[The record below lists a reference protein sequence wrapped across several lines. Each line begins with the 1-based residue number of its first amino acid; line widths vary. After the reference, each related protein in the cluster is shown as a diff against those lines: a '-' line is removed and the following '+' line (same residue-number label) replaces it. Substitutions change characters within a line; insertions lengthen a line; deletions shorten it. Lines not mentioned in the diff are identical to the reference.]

1 MTIARHSGNPFG
13 ITVISADSMY
23 HAIKE
28 KGIIPFFSNT
38 IKGYSIEELTA
49 PQFWFNSEEDENELG
64 PWDWKIDCVQT
75 GDIVYGKFL
84 KGKAA
89 FATPKWYR
97 ELMNYRRSLPKY
109 QPDDKEKQVLDYL
122 LKHGTITIKEIRKL
136 LDVKKNVADALMG
149 KLMMQC
155 RVITGD
161 IQRVYRGENLTYNG
175 WQVSTFCTPE
185 DYFEEAVSPDC
196 SPKESRERLL
206 DHVAEIT
213 GETDAK
219 KLERML
225 L

>member
-1 MTIARHSGNPFG
+1 MSIGHHSGNPFG
-13 ITVISADSMY
+13 VTVVSADSMY
-23 HAIKE
+23 HAIRE
-28 KGIIPFFSNT
+28 KGIIPFFAND

-49 PQFWFNSEEDENELG
+49 PQFWFDSDENENELG

-89 FATPKWYR
+89 FATPTWYR

-109 QPDDKEKQVLDYL
+109 QFDEKEKRILDYL
-122 LKHGTITIKEIRKL
+122 MKQGTITIKEVRKL
-136 LDVKKNVADALMG
+136 LDVKKNVADALIG

-161 IQRVYRGENLTYNG
+161 IQRVYRGENLTYVG

-185 DYFEEAVSPDC
+185 DYFEEEMLPDC
-196 SPKESRERLL
+196 TPEESRQRLL
-206 DHVAEIT
+206 EHLMEIT
-213 GETDAK
+213 GEKDEK
-219 KLERML
+219 KLERMIL
-225 L
+225 

>member
-1 MTIARHSGNPFG
+1 MSIAHHSGNPLG
-13 ITVISADSMY
+13 ITVVSADSMCS
-23 HAIKE
+23 AIKA
-28 KGIIPFFSNT
+28 KGIIPFFANT

-49 PQFWFNSEEDENELG
+49 PCFWFDSEENENELG
-64 PWDWKIDCVQT
+64 PWDWKIDCIQT

-97 ELMNYRRSLPKY
+97 ELMNLRRSLPKY
-109 QPDDKEKQVLDYL
+109 QPNDLEKQVLDYL
-122 LKHGTITIKEIRKL
+122 LKHGTITIKEVRKL
-136 LDVKKNVADALMG
+136 LDVKKNAADALIG

-161 IQRVYRGENLTYNG
+161 IQRVYRGENLTYVG

-185 DYFEEAVSPDC
+185 DYFEEAVLPDC
-196 SPKESRERLL
+196 TPEESHKRLMK
-206 DHVAEIT
+206 HVAEIT
-213 GETDAK
+213 GEKDLK
-219 KLERML
+219 KLERIL